1 MPISPPG
8 PAALLEQILSY
19 TKVDVNPKSPT
30 PGQVMTVET
39 VPGIL
44 PFQTPA
50 LSGATSPLPVGGPLN
65 LTLNSLIQAVEFSV
79 KYKVKI
85 NGTDANPQ
93 PKFEPL
99 TAGNLPNSDPL
110 LAWFQI
116 PPLLIPEHLSHG
128 PAVKGELIATVKVKV
143 EGLEQTKDIPV
154 PMALV
159 TIPIPCLLV
168 LYGNNKVFL
177 MVRSGSH
184 ITDAAS
190 AAGLISSAIAAL
202 NGVRDLLNFGPAFDL
217 LLGDLTD
224 VIGLIAKGG
233 PVGVAVEEAKDLDD
247 YSDFDDEAEEMAL
260 FGPVGTEVRFY
271 SGEEFNGLFLGEDEV
286 KQVRLDTDIGTEAG
300 AGVLT
305 GFGFAR
311 SSGWQ
316 GDVKADKSNAYT
328 TDDEDNLD
336 DVESCRFV
344 NPGDPNSHPGEGGL

>member
-1 MPISPPG
+1 MISPPG
-8 PAALLEQILSY
+8 PEVLLQQILAF
-19 TKVDVNPKSPT
+19 TKVDVTPKSPT
-30 PGQVMTVET
+30 AGQVMTVET

-50 LSGATSPLPVGGPLN
+50 LSGVTSPLPVGGPLN
-65 LTLNSLIQAVEFSV
+65 LTLNALIQAVEFSV

-85 NGTDANPQ
+85 NGADANPQ
-93 PKFEPL
+93 PTFEPL
-99 TAGNLPNSDPL
+99 TAGSLPNSDPL
-110 LAWFQI
+110 LAWFQV
-116 PPLLIPEHLSHG
+116 PPLLVPEHLSHG
-128 PAVKGELIATVKVKV
+128 PATKGELIATIKVKV
-143 EGLEQTKDIPV
+143 EGLEETKDIPV
-154 PMALV
+154 PLALV

-190 AAGLISSAIAAL
+190 AASLASSAISTL
-202 NGVRDLLNFGPAFDL
+202 NGVRDLLNFGAAFDL

-233 PVGVAVEEAKDLDD
+233 PVGVAVEEALDLDD
-247 YSDFDDEAEEMAL
+247 YNDFDDEAEEMAL
-260 FGPVGTEVRFY
+260 FAPVGTEVRFY
-271 SGEEFNGLFLGEDEV
+271 SGEEFNELAAGENEV
-286 KQVRLDTDIGTEAG
+286 KQVRLLTDIAAD
-300 AGVLT
+300 AGVPGVTT

-316 GDVKADKSNAYT
+316 DDVKADKSNAYT